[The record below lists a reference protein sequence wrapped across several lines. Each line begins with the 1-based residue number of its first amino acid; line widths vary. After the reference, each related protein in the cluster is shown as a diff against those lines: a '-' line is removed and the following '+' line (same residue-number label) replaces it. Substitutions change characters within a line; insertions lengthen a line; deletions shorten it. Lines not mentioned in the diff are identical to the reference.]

1 VTARAEAARRGAG
14 TSDRTTSGI
23 RVQVRSAFV
32 PERSAPAHGRY
43 FFAYKVRISNVGTET
58 AQLVSRRWLITDADG
73 DVETVEGP
81 GVVGEQPTLAPGE
94 SFEYTSFCP
103 LATPFGAMHGTY
115 QMVRPSG
122 DAFEAEIAPFHLAM
136 PSALN

>member
-1 VTARAEAARRGAG
+1 M
-14 TSDRTTSGI
+14 SDRTTLGI
-23 RVQVRSAFV
+23 RVQVRSAYV
-32 PERSAPAHGRY
+32 PERSVPAQGRY

-58 AQLVSRRWLITDADG
+58 AQLVSRRWVITDADG

-103 LATPFGAMHGTY
+103 LTTPFGSMHGTY
-115 QMVRPSG
+115 RMVRPGGGS
-122 DAFEAEIAPFHLAM
+122 FEAEIAPFHLAM
-136 PSALN
+136 PAALN